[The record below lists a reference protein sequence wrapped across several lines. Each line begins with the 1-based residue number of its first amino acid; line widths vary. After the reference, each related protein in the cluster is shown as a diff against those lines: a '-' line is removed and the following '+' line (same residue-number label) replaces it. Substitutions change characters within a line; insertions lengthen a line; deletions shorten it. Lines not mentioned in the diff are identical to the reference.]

1 MTGNKMMKH
10 IQRCSVCVLPET
22 FPGIQF
28 NAKRV
33 CSYCQDFKGEKNLI
47 EKKSR
52 YRKKFEGL
60 IEEFKGKSA
69 YDALLSYSGG
79 KDSTYTLSLIKER
92 YRLNALALTFDN
104 GFLPDQTITN
114 IRNVTDKLGV
124 DHILIK
130 PRFDVLKKIF
140 KGCAQK
146 NIYPPTTLTRASTIC
161 TACMAVV
168 KFVSLRTALEKDI
181 PFIFFGW
188 SPGQIPV
195 SSSVMKNNP
204 PIVKMMQKSLYGPL
218 HELVG
223 DAVNPYFLEK
233 EHFSSKYHFPYNIS
247 PLVFLDYDEKKIV
260 EKVRKLGWRRPKGID
275 ANTTNCLLNSY
286 ANIIHKKQYGYH
298 PYAFEMAK
306 LVREGYLERPTALK
320 KLSQPEDRATL
331 QSVKRKLT

>member
-1 MTGNKMMKH
+1 MK
-10 IQRCSVCVLPET
+10 QDMKRCSICVLPET

-28 NAKRV
+28 NKDEV
-33 CSYCQDFKGEKNLI
+33 CSHCQDFKGEKNLK
-47 EKKSR
+47 EKKVR

-60 IEEFKGKSA
+60 IKEYKGKGT

-92 YRLNALALTFDN
+92 YGLNALALTFDN
-104 GFLPDQTITN
+104 GFLPEQTITN
-114 IRNVTDKLGV
+114 IRNVTDKLDI

-130 PRFDVLKKIF
+130 PHFDVLKKIF

-161 TACMAVV
+161 TACMAIV
-168 KFVSLRTALEKDI
+168 KFASLRTALEKNI

-223 DAVNPYFLEK
+223 DAINPYFLE
-233 EHFSSKYHFPYNIS
+233 EQHFTSTYSFPYNIS
-247 PLVFLDYDEKKIV
+247 PLVFLDYDEKVIL
-260 EKVRKLGWRRPKGID
+260 EKVRKLGWRRPEGID

-306 LVREGYLERPTALK
+306 LVREGYSDRSTALK
-320 KLSQPEDRATL
+320 KLTQPEDRTTI